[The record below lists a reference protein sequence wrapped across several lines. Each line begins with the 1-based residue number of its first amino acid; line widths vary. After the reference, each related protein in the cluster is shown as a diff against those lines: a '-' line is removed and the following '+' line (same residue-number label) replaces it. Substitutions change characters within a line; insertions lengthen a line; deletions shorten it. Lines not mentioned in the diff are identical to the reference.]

1 MYFTEG
7 LNKSRVEGR
16 GNNSLQA
23 LTIISG
29 TDLRALALAGVPV
42 FYSFGCL
49 TLFLTRFVSQV
60 HEWRFAKATAV
71 VAVVFSCVSGMT
83 LVLNGPLVTHGR
95 GLLGIRIDPPGAIML
110 LLVAFIGWVILRYSE
125 HYLAGDPAQGTYL
138 RALLACLAA
147 VACLVVTNNLVTF
160 WLAWVGTSLSLHL
173 LLTLYRDRQP
183 AIIVAHKKFL
193 ASRIGDLFLLSAIL
207 IIARQTGTFQI
218 DQALHYVEG
227 LAILPTSLRAAAVLI
242 ALSAVVKCA
251 QLPLHGWLIQ
261 VMEAPTPVSAL
272 LHAGIVNL
280 GGFMLIRLAPLGS
293 AVIGAQVLLVLAG
306 CITAVIASL
315 VMMTRVSI
323 KVNLAWSTCAQ
334 MGFMLMQC
342 GLGLYDLALLHLL
355 AHSLYKAYAFL
366 GSGGTV
372 EVAKLK
378 TMAPKEVRPRFSVLL
393 MTALPALLTIP
404 LAAHSWGINLRE
416 NPSLAV
422 LGGVVGLAVVPF
434 LASAVDSDGWTQKV
448 RFLLTGAAIPFLY
461 FGLHRLFAPLVQWS
475 GRQSHTPPA
484 LALFVGIS
492 FLILFV
498 IQGYLRSKPDS
509 VLSRTLYPWFYAGLY
524 LDEAF
529 TRVTFSLWPA
539 QVVNT
544 STRRDAARNLPS
556 PGVIG

>member
-1 MYFTEG
+1 MQPLAITSG
-7 LNKSRVEGR
+7 INIR
-16 GNNSLQA
+16 A
-23 LTIISG
+23 LT
-29 TDLRALALAGVPV
+29 LAAVPAS
-42 FYSFGCL
+42 YSFGCL
-49 TLFLTRFVSQV
+49 ALILTRLTPQAHV
-60 HEWRFAKATAV
+60 WRFAKATTVIA
-71 VAVVFSCVSGMT
+71 ATCACLSTT
-83 LVLNGPLVTHGR
+83 LLILNGPLVSHGR
-95 GLLGIRIDPPGAIML
+95 GLSGIRIDPPGAIML

-125 HYLAGDPAQGTYL
+125 HYLAGDLVQTRFL
-138 RALLACLAA
+138 HALFASLAA
-147 VACLVVTNNLVTF
+147 VGWLVVTNNLVTF

-207 IIARQTGTFQI
+207 IIARQTGTLQI
-218 DQALHYVEG
+218 DQTLHYVEG
-227 LAILPTSLRAAAVLI
+227 MAILPASLRAAAVLI
-242 ALSAVVKCA
+242 ALSAIVKCA

-293 AVIGAQVLLVLAG
+293 AVIGAQVVLVLVG

-355 AHSLYKAYAFL
+355 AHSLYKAHAFL

-378 TMAPKEVRPRFSVLL
+378 QMAPKQVRPN
-393 MTALPALLTIP
+393 LPALLLAALLGLLTTP
-404 LAAHSWGINLRE
+404 LAAQCWGVGLRA
-416 NPSLAV
+416 NPGLAV
-422 LGGVVGLAVVPF
+422 LGGVVGLAIIPF
-434 LASAVDSDGWTQKV
+434 LASALDSDGWAQRTTL
-448 RFLLTGAAIPFLY
+448 FMTGAAIPFLY
-461 FGLHRLFAPLVQWS
+461 FGLHRLFSPLVQWP
-475 GRQSHTPPA
+475 GRQRHTPLA
-484 LALFVGIS
+484 LAFFVGIS
-492 FLILFV
+492 FLILNV
-498 IQGYLRSKPDS
+498 IQSYLRSQPDG

-529 TRVTFSLWPA
+529 TRLTFRLWPA
-539 QVVNT
+539 QMVNAT
-544 STRRDAARNLPS
+544 SARRDAARNLPL